1 MSFFLFFFKVNVE
14 GKKLN
19 VCKIG
24 LKLTAQM
31 LLYCQDV
38 NELVR
43 NAFFL
48 LLLSDDFPVSCF

>member
-43 NAFFL
+43 NAFF
-48 LLLSDDFPVSCF
+48 SASIVR